1 MTTDELLLKL
11 PKRIGRNPIK
21 DKEGK
26 TVMYVTDA
34 YDNVC
39 PSIGWLYLHND
50 GKNWCAYYGSGDLHV
65 CMNPDD
71 KEPPYNTAI
80 FFGSTPNEVL
90 QELYNWCVDN
100 NFISNER
107 N

>member
-11 PKRIGRNPIK
+11 PNRIGRNPIK

-26 TVMYVTDA
+26 TIAYTTDV
-34 YDNVC
+34 YENDS

-50 GKNWCAYYGSGDLHV
+50 GKDWCAYYGSSDLHV
-65 CMNPDD
+65 CMNPD

-90 QELYNWCVDN
+90 QQLYEWCIHND
-100 NFISNER
+100 FIKES
-107 N
+107 